1 MKMTRYLVKS
11 TIVGAL
17 GGLLFGFDTAV
28 IAGTT
33 QQLTTVFHLS
43 SSSLGVTVFSGL
55 VGTVIGALTA
65 GVLGQRIG
73 GREALRIMALLYTIS
88 ALGCAISWSWSSLLV
103 FRLIGGLG
111 IGGSSVLG
119 PVYIAEL
126 APAKWRGRMVGLFQI
141 NVVAGILLAYL
152 SNYLITLLHLGTLQ
166 WRWQLGVA
174 GIPAL
179 LFLIM
184 LYGIPRSSRWLV
196 TQNKTDEAL
205 DVLKMMG
212 SPDSE
217 AELREIMDSIHME
230 RGMAAE
236 PLFIPRYR
244 LPIFLAVTIGMFN
257 QLSGINA
264 ILYYSNSIF
273 AAAGFSQLSGSLQTV
288 LIGAMNFLATLLGM
302 SLIDK
307 VGRKT
312 LLLIGSVGTALCLS
326 GVAAIFFTNTHQ
338 NLLVWLLMTYIAFF
352 SISQGAVIWVYIS
365 EVFPNRVRAKGQS
378 LGSSAHWIMNAL
390 ISLVFPILAARS
402 GGIPFVFFAAMMA
415 LQFVIVLRFY
425 PEGHLPRTAP
435 TQTRHQLETKTL
447 RPPSKRGGSYDET
460 HGQDRIA
467 GFTRRGAADL
477 RGRPDRAAGSHQ
489 AWHRLPRHPSQ
500 PVPGHAVE
508 GAKRGVRPAR
518 DCPRDLRALA
528 VSAARHA
535 CLLVAG
541 TPHLAV
547 AIGALSRLFAL
558 ALFDERR
565 RSDHIED
572 EGLSPGQLQRDA
584 HGLALP
590 LRGLADG
597 SRVLRLRPR
606 RDLLLHDR
614 LPCSDLRHDGD
625 EASPRRRGDAAVGGV
640 VAKPDDLRDER
651 VELR

>member
-1 MKMTRYLVKS
+1 MKMTRFLLKS

-33 QQLTTVFHLS
+33 QQLTAIFHLS
-43 SSSLGVTVFSGL
+43 SFSLGVTVFSGL
-55 VGTVIGALTA
+55 FGTVIGALSA

-73 GREALRIMALLYTIS
+73 GREALRIMAILYTIS
-88 ALGCAISWSWSSLLV
+88 AIGCALAWNWPSLLV
-103 FRLIGGLG
+103 FRMIGGLG

-141 NVVAGILLAYL
+141 NIVAGILLAYL
-152 SNYLITLLHLGTLQ
+152 SNYLISLLHLGALQ

-184 LYGIPRSSRWLV
+184 LYGIPRSSRWLA
-196 TQNKTDEAL
+196 TQNRTDEAL

-244 LPIFLAVTIGMFN
+244 LPIFLAITIGMFN

-288 LIGAMNFLATLLGM
+288 LIGAMNFVATLLGM

-307 VGRKT
+307 LGRKT

-326 GVAAIFFTNTHQ
+326 GVAAVFFTNSHQ
-338 NLLVWLLMTYIAFF
+338 NTLVWLLVAYIMFF
-352 SISQGAVIWVYIS
+352 SISQGAVIWVYIA

-390 ISLVFPILAARS
+390 ISLVFPLLAARS
-402 GGIPFVFFAAMMA
+402 GGIPFAFFAAMMV
-415 LQFVIVLRFY
+415 LQLFIVLYFY
-425 PEGHLPRTAP
+425 PETKGIS
-435 TQTRHQLETKTL
+435 LE
-447 RPPSKRGGSYDET
+447 
-460 HGQDRIA
+460 
-467 GFTRRGAADL
+467 
-477 RGRPDRAAGSHQ
+477 
-489 AWHRLPRHPSQ
+489 
-500 PVPGHAVE
+500 
-508 GAKRGVRPAR
+508 
-518 DCPRDLRALA
+518 
-528 VSAARHA
+528 
-535 CLLVAG
+535 
-541 TPHLAV
+541 
-547 AIGALSRLFAL
+547 
-558 ALFDERR
+558 
-565 RSDHIED
+565 
-572 EGLSPGQLQRDA
+572 QLQ
-584 HGLALP
+584 HKLGI
-590 LRGLADG
+590 
-597 SRVLRLRPR
+597 
-606 RDLLLHDR
+606 
-614 LPCSDLRHDGD
+614 
-625 EASPRRRGDAAVGGV
+625 E
-640 VAKPDDLRDER
+640 
-651 VELR
+651 